1 MKVLHDQFNQ
11 TVGGGTAVLPAG
23 SDIIKPRRRIVRRT
37 YKTTETL
44 GKSRKGQRIG
54 QSSKTSSHSSSCASA
69 SRERTYWPT
78 HRDTAFRF
86 QCKQMYAFGWK
97 VWHNRKTPCR
107 PTMLLQL
114 LYLLVLGKFKLLNAK
129 MIQVIKK
136 QDSPEEVL
144 EASFN
149 FRLPGFTCQS

>member
-1 MKVLHDQFNQ
+1 
-11 TVGGGTAVLPAG
+11 
-23 SDIIKPRRRIVRRT
+23 
-37 YKTTETL
+37 
-44 GKSRKGQRIG
+44 
-54 QSSKTSSHSSSCASA
+54 
-69 SRERTYWPT
+69 
-78 HRDTAFRF
+78 
-86 QCKQMYAFGWK
+86 
-97 VWHNRKTPCR
+97 
-107 PTMLLQL
+107 MLLQL